1 MSSSGCLHHDVGCV
15 PQGFVDKSLEECMGS
30 FCSVTSR
37 GKVLRDHS
45 PNLLLLLVP
54 AALVHILEQC
64 CSTNMLLGWYVAV
77 IPD

>member
-45 PNLLLLLVP
+45 PNLLLLVL